1 MSYDVN
7 ADIRNAI
14 QNSYIEDT
22 RKIIYV
28 KNLKHTKGLEGH
40 WVLCPKYKWPIY
52 IPKRTKDGV
61 PILPAD
67 WEDDNENY

>member
-14 QNSYIEDT
+14 RDSYIEDT

-61 PILPAD
+61 PILPTD
-67 WEDDNENY
+67 WEDDDEDY